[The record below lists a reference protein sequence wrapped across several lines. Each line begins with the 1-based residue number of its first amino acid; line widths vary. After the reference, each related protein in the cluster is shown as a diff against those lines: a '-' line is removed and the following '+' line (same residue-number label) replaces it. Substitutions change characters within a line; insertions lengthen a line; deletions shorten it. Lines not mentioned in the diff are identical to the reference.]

1 MPISWVTL
9 DLPKLRMFLQ
19 KRSNYFF
26 SSEKP
31 PFKFPGMLQLILKTN
46 YIDVIDSID
55 LIVTKE
61 QDLLNYNVNPYGN
74 YRNYGI
80 L

>member
-1 MPISWVTL
+1 
-9 DLPKLRMFLQ
+9 
-19 KRSNYFF
+19 
-26 SSEKP
+26 
-31 PFKFPGMLQLILKTN
+31 MLQLILKTN
-46 YIDVIDSID
+46 YINVIDSID

-61 QDLLNYNVNPYGN
+61 QDLLNYSVNPYGN